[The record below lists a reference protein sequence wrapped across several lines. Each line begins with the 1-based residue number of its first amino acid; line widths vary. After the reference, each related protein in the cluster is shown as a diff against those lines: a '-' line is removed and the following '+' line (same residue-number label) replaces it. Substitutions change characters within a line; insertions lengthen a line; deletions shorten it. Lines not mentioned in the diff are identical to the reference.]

1 LNAIIGEKFCGVDIY
16 TLQVS
21 LVFSGQRASLNHAF
35 FAVTRKPDTGSAF
48 ADFSLNN
55 YQSVIK
61 LTHILTQISRP
72 TKLIRI
78 LPTSESCDV
87 RNLPI
92 LLEIAVKMG
101 TQRQHF
107 FAAKMAVANPF
118 FCQTAVVQ
126 SLSGTIQ
133 KRRALTTRV
142 NRRDQE
148 SISTDA
154 AELFAVNFHRLRAV
168 IA

>member
-1 LNAIIGEKFCGVDIY
+1 VWKGKVGRWIRSAAGLLNAIIGEKFCGVDIY

-35 FAVTRKPDTGSAF
+35 FAVTLKPDTGSAF

-92 LLEIAVKMG
+92 LLEIAVKMS
-101 TQRQHF
+101 TQR
-107 FAAKMAVANPF
+107 PF
-118 FCQTAVVQ
+118 FCRKNGRCEP
-126 SLSGTIQ
+126 LFLPD
-133 KRRALTTRV
+133 RRGSIVIRNTTEEACF
-142 NRRDQE
+142 D
-148 SISTDA
+148 DA
-154 AELFAVNFHRLRAV
+154 R
-168 IA
+168 